1 MQKIFNKEYLRNY
14 KPKPKPKKQNIK
26 ELLWSLY
33 QAYYKALLKQ
43 MEDQGFNKVEIYK
56 QKVMYEQRQDLF
68 ATFIETYHGDECE
81 III

>member
-1 MQKIFNKEYLRNY
+1 
-14 KPKPKPKKQNIK
+14 
-26 ELLWSLY
+26 
-33 QAYYKALLKQ
+33 

-68 ATFIETYHGDECE
+68 ATFIETYHGDEYE

>member
-1 MQKIFNKEYLRNY
+1 MQKIFNKEQLTNY

-33 QAYYKALLKQ
+33 QAYQKALLKQ